1 MNKVDIIIIN
11 FFSEEILKKCV
22 ESVISSELG
31 DIKVTIIIVNNG
43 SNKLNELFSMES
55 DDVKIIDLNYNAGFG
70 KACNIGSKH
79 SNSDHILFL
88 NPDTIVEKN
97 TIREALIKSKEEG
110 YHVLGCKQFNVKNSV
125 QRSSCR
131 ELTVNRYFNKTF
143 KLNKLFPNVFK
154 SYNMSEWDH
163 LSDRIVDHV
172 IGSFYLIRRD
182 VFEQLKGFD
191 ERFFIYYEDL
201 DLSKRVRDL
210 GGKIFYYSGV
220 SIFHEGGGVSKS
232 FKPVRLFYSL
242 RSLLIYSKIHFSYI
256 DNLKMRSII
265 LLIEPLIR
273 FINLFFLF
281 RFKEIKSL
289 MISYKL
295 LYFKK

>member
-1 MNKVDIIIIN
+1 MNKVDIIVIN

-43 SNKLNELFSMES
+43 SSKLNELFSMES

-110 YHVLGCKQFNVKNSV
+110 YHVLGCKQFNDKNSV

-210 GGKIFYYSGV
+210 EVKFFIIQEFQFFMKDRG
-220 SIFHEGGGVSKS
+220 SKS
-232 FKPVRLFYSL
+232 FKPVRLFYLL

-265 LLIEPLIR
+265 LLIENFNKI
-273 FINLFFLF
+273 
-281 RFKEIKSL
+281 
-289 MISYKL
+289 Y
-295 LYFKK
+295 

>member
-1 MNKVDIIIIN
+1 M
-11 FFSEEILKKCV
+11 
-22 ESVISSELG
+22 
-31 DIKVTIIIVNNG
+31 
-43 SNKLNELFSMES
+43 
-55 DDVKIIDLNYNAGFG
+55 
-70 KACNIGSKH
+70 
-79 SNSDHILFL
+79 
-88 NPDTIVEKN
+88 
-97 TIREALIKSKEEG
+97 
-110 YHVLGCKQFNVKNSV
+110 
-125 QRSSCR
+125 
-131 ELTVNRYFNKTF
+131 
-143 KLNKLFPNVFK
+143 FPNVFK

-210 GGKIFYYSGV
+210 GGKTFLLFRSFNFY
-220 SIFHEGGGVSKS
+220 EGGGVSKS

>member
-1 MNKVDIIIIN
+1 
-11 FFSEEILKKCV
+11 
-22 ESVISSELG
+22 
-31 DIKVTIIIVNNG
+31 
-43 SNKLNELFSMES
+43 MES

-70 KACNIGSKH
+70 KACNIGTKH
-79 SNSDHILFL
+79 SNLDHILFL

-110 YHVLGCKQFNVKNSV
+110 YHVLGVSNFNDKNSV

-182 VFEQLKGFD
+182 VFEQIKGFD

-201 DLSKRVRDL
+201 DLSK
-210 GGKIFYYSGV
+210 
-220 SIFHEGGGVSKS
+220 SK
-232 FKPVRLFYSL
+232 
-242 RSLLIYSKIHFSYI
+242 
-256 DNLKMRSII
+256 
-265 LLIEPLIR
+265 
-273 FINLFFLF
+273 
-281 RFKEIKSL
+281 KSWR
-289 MISYKL
+289 
-295 LYFKK
+295 